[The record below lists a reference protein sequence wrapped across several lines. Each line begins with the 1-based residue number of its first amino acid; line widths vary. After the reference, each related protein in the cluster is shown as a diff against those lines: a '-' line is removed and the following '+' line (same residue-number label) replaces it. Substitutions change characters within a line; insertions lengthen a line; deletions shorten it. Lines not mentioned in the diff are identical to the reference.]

1 MAFSTGTVTNTRD
14 VGTAASNIVVNTR
27 NLDAVN
33 PVTVVVEIFAS
44 VNSSTFYTAY
54 LTSYIVPPNSYNVRE
69 FFIAGNV
76 AYEVQI
82 NLTSSVPTPNVLM
95 SVFGI
100 NEFGNLVTEQRYAQS
115 ELSLIPALSPV
126 M

>member
-1 MAFSTGTVTNTRD
+1 MPFSTGVITNTRD
-14 VGTAASNIVVNTR
+14 AGTASSNIVMNVR
-27 NLDAVN
+27 NLDVTN
-33 PVTVVVEIFAS
+33 PVTVTVQIFAS
-44 VNSSTFYTAY
+44 VNSTTFYTAY
-54 LTSYIVPPNSYNVRE
+54 LISYVVPANSYNVRE

-82 NLTSSVPTPNVLM
+82 NTASVTTPNALL

-100 NEFGNLVTEQRYAQS
+100 DGFGNLVTDQRILQS
-115 ELSLIPALSPV
+115 ELSFISSLSPV

>member
-1 MAFSTGTVTNTRD
+1 MPFSTGIITNTRD
-14 VGTAASNIVVNTR
+14 AGTASSNIVMNVR
-27 NLDAVN
+27 NLDLTN
-33 PVTVVVEIFAS
+33 PVTVTVQIFAS
-44 VNSSTFYTAY
+44 VNSTTFYTAY
-54 LTSYIVPPNSYNVRE
+54 LITYVVPANSYNVRE

-82 NLTSSVPTPNVLM
+82 NTASVAAPNALL

-100 NEFGNLVTEQRYAQS
+100 DGFGNLVTDQRILQS
-115 ELSLIPALSPV
+115 ELSFISSLSPV